1 MAGMDDEGAREERV
15 ARVGAGTTALE
26 GCGAVRMLEW
36 GWDSGSGRGTVRR

>member
-1 MAGMDDEGAREERV
+1 MDDEGAREERV

-36 GWDSGSGRGTVRR
+36 DGIRGVGEAR

>member
-1 MAGMDDEGAREERV
+1 MAGMDDEWAREERV

-36 GWDSGSGRGTVRR
+36 DGVRGVGEAR